1 MRLNRNLTRSVQ
13 QQHEKL
19 FTIRANVMNI
29 GTRYGPVPYGSVPQ
43 GKCFQKIAG
52 RPELAAEI
60 RVQATFAIFH
70 YGEIAG
76 ADARAAELVIRL
88 NAFLDATN

>member
-1 MRLNRNLTRSVQ
+1 MRLYRNLTRSVLQ
-13 QQHEKL
+13 RHEKL
-19 FTIRANVMNI
+19 FTIRA
-29 GTRYGPVPYGSVPQ
+29 GSVPQ
-43 GKCFQKIAG
+43 GKCFQKITG

-70 YGEIAG
+70 HGEIAG